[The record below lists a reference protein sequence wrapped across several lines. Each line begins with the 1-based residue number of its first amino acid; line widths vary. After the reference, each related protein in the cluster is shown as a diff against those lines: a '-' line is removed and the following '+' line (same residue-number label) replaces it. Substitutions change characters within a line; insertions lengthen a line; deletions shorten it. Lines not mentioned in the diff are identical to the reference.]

1 MQKEGFD
8 VSCIKIDK
16 ILIGIEKLRK
26 IMPQNAH
33 IKKEQSFIMYI
44 PHNEIIDSKIEDEIL
59 IQGVVDLMFVTDDEI
74 ILVDFKNT
82 RIQNPNILREKYVK
96 QLELYSLAIKLN
108 YEVHKVKAFI
118 YSIQSTDL
126 IMIN

>member
-1 MQKEGFD
+1 
-8 VSCIKIDK
+8 
-16 ILIGIEKLRK
+16 
-26 IMPQNAH
+26 
-33 IKKEQSFIMYI
+33 MYI

-82 RIQNPNILREKYVK
+82 RIQNPNILREKYAK